1 MFKLL
6 VRKSP
11 HDIILTSTENV
22 DKISHDS
29 ARKFPPENVILDK
42 DSTPN
47 SGNLTP
53 GISDDALVNDEKE
66 TSIPCE
72 QSFRV
77 LNQLVK
83 ILQAQ
88 IVVARKSLLHAA
100 FEAPMHGVLYCMR
113 EIICDFDLK

>member
-11 HDIILTSTENV
+11 HDIILTSTEIV
-22 DKISHDS
+22 DKTSHDA
-29 ARKFPPENVILDK
+29 ARKSPPENVKLDK
-42 DSTPN
+42 ESTN

-53 GISDDALVNDEKE
+53 RVSDDALVSEQKE
-66 TSIPCE
+66 ASIPCE

-77 LNQLVK
+77 LTQLVK

-88 IVVARKSLLHAA
+88 VVVARKSLLHAA
-100 FEAPMHGVLYCMR
+100 FEAPIHGVLYCMR